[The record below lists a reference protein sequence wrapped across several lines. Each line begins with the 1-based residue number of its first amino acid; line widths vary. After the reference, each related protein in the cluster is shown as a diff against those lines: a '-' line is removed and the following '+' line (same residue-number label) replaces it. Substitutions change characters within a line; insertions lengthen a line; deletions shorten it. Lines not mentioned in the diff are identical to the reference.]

1 MVEEAEGKSPRST
14 LERLRQLQK
23 EMEVEDVEFVH
34 SMKARMK
41 RAEELKKKN
50 VELEER
56 LKAVKEEVS
65 LVEAQ
70 LWEKEESMQI
80 LWELCR
86 RIKRD
91 LDRGEDA
98 SQKYQDVTRSTARG
112 TQRTTQGTRN
122 DGQAFSTGNV
132 QQIFHKVG
140 PQCVTPIE
148 FAPRVCSSPMPSPIK
163 HQPISSDSSVSL
175 EMEQRSQRTQII

>member
-1 MVEEAEGKSPRST
+1 MGKEERRMVEEAEGKSPRST

-34 SMKARMK
+34 SMKVRMK

-80 LWELCR
+80 L
-86 RIKRD
+86 
-91 LDRGEDA
+91 
-98 SQKYQDVTRSTARG
+98 
-112 TQRTTQGTRN
+112 
-122 DGQAFSTGNV
+122 
-132 QQIFHKVG
+132 
-140 PQCVTPIE
+140 
-148 FAPRVCSSPMPSPIK
+148 
-163 HQPISSDSSVSL
+163 
-175 EMEQRSQRTQII
+175 

>member
-56 LKAVKEEVS
+56 LKVVKEEVT

-80 LWELCR
+80 LWEMCR
-86 RIKRD
+86 RMKRD
-91 LDRGEDA
+91 LDRGEEA
-98 SQKYQDVTRSTARG
+98 SENVI
-112 TQRTTQGTRN
+112 QRTTQGTQRRTYCTQD
-122 DGQAFSTGNV
+122 DGQAFSGGESGASILQSWHT
-132 QQIFHKVG
+132 
-140 PQCVTPIE
+140 
-148 FAPRVCSSPMPSPIK
+148 VCDPN
-163 HQPISSDSSVSL
+163 
-175 EMEQRSQRTQII
+175 